1 MTTGKILIHT
11 KLFSEDA
18 YQIISACKKARYY
31 TLQIFSLDRNAI
43 FFVGRTRNSNNGL
56 NYQVLRAPN
65 GEVLVY
71 HASSQWNNTDSL
83 HTIKGELRDFIKGL
97 TGVVREDERFIVL
110 PTPIRE
116 TTDVTSNYV
125 KRRICESCYAAGKF
139 MMQARTFIYEKNDV
153 DYIYSH
159 PFTLNKIKNA
169 LNKIGCKVI
178 DNEDGELDP
187 FIIEQHKMIL
197 DAFIRLHEHISRTTT
212 TRADKMNALR
222 DISTLYSITVD
233 EYGTAVLHNF
243 MSTLPIALKVNL
255 KEDVFKFVD
264 NFKGRCVSFTNS
276 QSFVSQKE
284 MIKEEL
290 DRDLFSTEVYKDFLS
305 ALEIASD
312 VSFYKFPSPALICSH
327 WKDYKE
333 VL

>member
-1 MTTGKILIHT
+1 MNRPHWYHFVALLAVLALAGFAIYKLIHR
-11 KLFSEDA
+11 FD
-18 YQIISACKKARYY
+18 
-31 TLQIFSLDRNAI
+31 FSLLGAQHYVD
-43 FFVGRTRNSNNGL
+43 
-56 NYQVLRAPN
+56 
-65 GEVLVY
+65 VY
-71 HASSQWNNTDSL
+71 YGCA
-83 HTIKGELRDFIKGL
+83 
-97 TGVVREDERFIVL
+97 
-110 PTPIRE
+110 
-116 TTDVTSNYV
+116 TT
-125 KRRICESCYAAGKF
+125 
-139 MMQARTFIYEKNDV
+139 
-153 DYIYSH
+153 
-159 PFTLNKIKNA
+159 
-169 LNKIGCKVI
+169 
-178 DNEDGELDP
+178 NEDGELDP

-212 TRADKMNALR
+212 TRTDKMNALR